1 MNMNN
6 KMDILTNASFWTS
19 LAQRYFDAESTETEE
34 LVLKSF
40 VASEASSDPVFDAA
54 ALELFTDVRATM
66 SLIAVGKQ
74 THIGERTAVPTVRRA
89 RWWKWAVAGVAAGII
104 GGTLLILPA
113 YDGGSSNGNVCMAS
127 INGKVITDREEVLSL
142 MHDSWA
148 DIDISSDGSEVVESQ
163 LKEMFGELE

>member
-1 MNMNN
+1 
-6 KMDILTNASFWTS
+6 MDILTNASFWTS

-74 THIGERTAVPTVRRA
+74 THIGERTAVPTV
-89 RWWKWAVAGVAAGII
+89 
-104 GGTLLILPA
+104 
-113 YDGGSSNGNVCMAS
+113 
-127 INGKVITDREEVLSL
+127 
-142 MHDSWA
+142 
-148 DIDISSDGSEVVESQ
+148 
-163 LKEMFGELE
+163 